1 MPHPWKETA
10 NFDRIVRH
18 CGKPRVVTYK
28 KGWEYVEA
36 GQGKR
41 LMTIIPNDEGGRAT
55 LWGAVGYY
63 NVNRIEMVL
72 FPKPIPEPVG
82 LVFNI
87 DVGQIEG
94 M

>member
-10 NFDRIVRH
+10 NFDRIVKH

-28 KGWEYVEA
+28 KAWALHEA
-36 GQGKR
+36 GQGQR
-41 LMTIIPNDEGGRAT
+41 LMTITPNDEGGRGT
-55 LWGAVGYY
+55 LWGTVGYHY
-63 NVNRIEMVL
+63 VNRIEIVL
-72 FPKPIPEPVG
+72 FPKPFPQAVDMI
-82 LVFNI
+82 FNI